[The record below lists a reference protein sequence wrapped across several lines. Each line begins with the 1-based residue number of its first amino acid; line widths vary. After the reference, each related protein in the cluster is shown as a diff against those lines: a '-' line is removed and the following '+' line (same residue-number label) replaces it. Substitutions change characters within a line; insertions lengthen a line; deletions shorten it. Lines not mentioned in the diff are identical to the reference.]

1 MEDADWTATYAKP
14 IGARIADARKARGW
28 SIDQVGEKLGV
39 SRGAI
44 GHWETGKRAIKVHDL
59 WSLCQVLGVSADKLL
74 FGLERWPFELVSYE
88 KVVELE
94 PEDRNRL
101 EGGLLMLASEM
112 AVDLKAASDESVS
125 APPRLANPVSHALAA
140 AAEAGLSNAALLQFQ
155 ERSAARIHAD
165 APAPRGPK
173 TRA

>member
-39 SRGAI
+39 SRGAV
-44 GHWETGKRAIKVHDL
+44 GHWETGKRAIKVQDL
-59 WSLCQVLGVSADKLL
+59 WSLCHVLGVSADKLL
-74 FGLERWPFELVSYE
+74 FGLERWPFERVSYE
-88 KVVELE
+88 KVIDLE

-112 AVDLKAASDESVS
+112 AVDVKSTADDEVS
-125 APPRLANPVSHALAA
+125 TPRLANPASQELAD
-140 AAEAGLSNAALLQFQ
+140 AAEAALS
-155 ERSAARIHAD
+155 SAGQLVRPGRTAGSARAD
-165 APAPRGPK
+165 APAPRAQR